1 MSRWDD
7 ELKVSSEFN
16 GELVRNDEEDGEGS
30 KQRDSKEGDGGVWKW
45 REGRAEMVVIVEE
58 GELKLGSDDS
68 GERGG
73 QLRGAG
79 T

>member
-1 MSRWDD
+1 
-7 ELKVSSEFN
+7 
-16 GELVRNDEEDGEGS
+16 
-30 KQRDSKEGDGGVWKW
+30 
-45 REGRAEMVVIVEE
+45 MVVIVEE